1 MDGNGFNQDPNQQ
14 NGLPTYN
21 NQPNN
26 FQQGGDGQDPFA
38 QNNFQQQGFNQ
49 QNFQQ
54 QQMGYQGQFN
64 GGYQPGYDQQ
74 GYNQQYI
81 PPQQQDPTPGFSI
94 AALVTGILAL
104 LLACCLNKWD
114 LIFALPAIVFGIL
127 GLKKEPNGKGMA
139 IAGIVLGAIALIIII
154 VIIIIAVAIV
164 NQAASLG
171 AAGWQAMMEQII
183 ENALEN
189 Q

>member
-1 MDGNGFNQDPNQQ
+1 
-14 NGLPTYN
+14 
-21 NQPNN
+21 
-26 FQQGGDGQDPFA
+26 
-38 QNNFQQQGFNQ
+38 
-49 QNFQQ
+49 
-54 QQMGYQGQFN
+54 MGYQGQFN